1 MNLPFF
7 DELRSAQRILI
18 AGAGGGFDVFCGLPL
33 YFSLTNAGKTVHL
46 ANLSFTDL
54 GSCDGGRPVP
64 SLVRVLPDTR
74 GSRVYF
80 PEVHLAAWLSKRFGE
95 TPVYAIEHSGAR
107 PVRAAYQWL
116 VEALAIDAL
125 VLVDGGTDSLMRGD
139 EAGLGTPQEDM
150 ASLSAGYAVGGV
162 ERKFLVCLGF
172 GIDTFHG
179 ICHAHF
185 LENVAALIQ
194 EGGYLGTWSLLRD
207 REEFQ
212 LYQEAIQFVSARMP
226 WHESIVNTSILSA
239 VNGRFGNAHTTRRTE
254 GSELFINPLMAL
266 HWAFRLDAVVHRN
279 LYLASIGETTSFQ
292 ELTLAIAAF
301 RAALPGARAHRSIPC

>member
-1 MNLPFF
+1 MVTTQKLAVLTEGGIPGTCCTGRTALPPS
-7 DELRSAQRILI
+7 LSAK
-18 AGAGGGFDVFCGLPL
+18 
-33 YFSLTNAGKTVHL
+33 SLSLAQNRRTEHHPDTNAGKTVHL

-162 ERKFLVCLGF
+162 ER
-172 GIDTFHG
+172 
-179 ICHAHF
+179 
-185 LENVAALIQ
+185 
-194 EGGYLGTWSLLRD
+194 
-207 REEFQ
+207 
-212 LYQEAIQFVSARMP
+212 
-226 WHESIVNTSILSA
+226 
-239 VNGRFGNAHTTRRTE
+239 
-254 GSELFINPLMAL
+254 
-266 HWAFRLDAVVHRN
+266 
-279 LYLASIGETTSFQ
+279 
-292 ELTLAIAAF
+292 
-301 RAALPGARAHRSIPC
+301 